1 MIRPA
6 SSICFP
12 LTHSLANDEAAMA
25 EPLSVCLHAVSKA
38 KNIFGKKVLI
48 IGSGP
53 IGTLCTLIVKN
64 AGASHITVTD
74 IQDNSLFFTKKIGV
88 NELINTRKN
97 PEALNIYKEDKG
109 NFDITFECSGTQN
122 GLKDGIESTKPYGT
136 LIQVGLGDDPTFPL
150 VPFTA
155 KELTLK
161 GSFRFHLEFPLA
173 IDLMQKGIINV
184 KPFITHVF
192 KLDQAEEAFKIALNP
207 DEKSLKTQI
216 NFR

>member
-1 MIRPA
+1 M
-6 SSICFP
+6 
-12 LTHSLANDEAAMA
+12 
-25 EPLSVCLHAVSKA
+25 
-38 KNIFGKKVLI
+38 
-48 IGSGP
+48 
-53 IGTLCTLIVKN
+53 
-64 AGASHITVTD
+64 
-74 IQDNSLFFTKKIGV
+74 
-88 NELINTRKN
+88 
-97 PEALNIYKEDKG
+97 NIYKEDKG
-109 NFDITFECSGTQN
+109 NFDITFECSGSQS

-136 LIQVGLGDDPTFPL
+136 LIQVGLGSDPTFPL

-184 KPFITHVF
+184 KPFITHTF